1 MSFRIAI
8 LGTRGIP
15 NYYGGFEQLAEHL
28 APGLVRAGHE
38 VTVYNSHNHPYQ
50 GKSWDGVDIIHCYDP
65 EYLLGSAGQFIYDLN
80 CLIDAR
86 KRDFDVILQLG
97 YTSSSIW
104 GRLFPASSM
113 IVYNLDGL
121 EWKRT
126 KYSKLTRR
134 FLLYAEKLAVKFSD
148 FYIAD
153 SPVIQSYF
161 RDKYGIES
169 EYIAYGAE
177 QFEQADEDKCME
189 HGVSAGN
196 YFLLMARMEPENNIE
211 TILDGFT
218 KSGTDRKMLVVG
230 NAANKFGKYLQ
241 DKFSQDKRIIFGG
254 VIYDQQRIH
263 CLKFFSRLYFH
274 GHSTGGT
281 NPSLLEAMASK
292 ALIAAHDNA
301 FNRQVLGNDAL
312 YFSDSKDITALI
324 DAMRPLKGEDTPHH
338 RKGEDSAHRLK
349 GEDSAHRLKGE
360 DSAHRLKGVDICE
373 QCMIRRNQEK
383 IRDVFNWPGII
394 AHYERFILNSLY
406 IHRNERSILYRR
418 YSRE

>member
-1 MSFRIAI
+1 MSFTIAI

-28 APGLVRAGHE
+28 APGLVKAGHT

-50 GKSWDGVDIIHCYDP
+50 GKEWEGVEIRHCYDP

-86 KRDFDVILQLG
+86 KRGFDVILQLG

-104 GRLFPASSM
+104 GLLFPASAM
-113 IVYNLDGL
+113 VIYNLDGL

-134 FLLYAEKLAVKFSD
+134 FLLYAEKLAVTFSD
-148 FYIAD
+148 FCIAD

-161 RDKYGIES
+161 RNKYGIES

-177 QFEQADEDKCME
+177 LFQHAEEDMLKE
-189 HGVSAGN
+189 YGVSAGN

-218 KSGTDRKMLVVG
+218 KSDTDKKILVVG
-230 NAANKFGKYLQ
+230 NATNKFGKYLQ
-241 DKFSQDKRIIFGG
+241 GKFDDDKRILFSG

-263 CLKFFSRLYFH
+263 NLKFFSRLYFH

-292 ALIAAHDNA
+292 ALIAAHDND
-301 FNRQVLGNDAL
+301 FNRQVLGMDAL
-312 YFSDSKDITALI
+312 YFSGPADITALVGKI
-324 DAMRPLKGEDTPHH
+324 PD
-338 RKGEDSAHRLK
+338 
-349 GEDSAHRLKGE
+349 
-360 DSAHRLKGVDICE
+360 GVCRE
-373 QCMIRRNQEK
+373 CMTRHNQEK
-383 IRDVFNWPGII
+383 IRQNFSWPGII
-394 AHYERFILNSLY
+394 AHYERYILNSLH

>member
-28 APGLVRAGHE
+28 APGLVKAGHM

-50 GKSWDGVDIIHCYDP
+50 RKEWEGVEIRHCYDP

-86 KRDFDVILQLG
+86 KREFDVILQLG

-104 GRLFPASSM
+104 GLLFPASSM
-113 IVYNLDGL
+113 IIYNLDGL

-134 FLLYAEKLAVKFSD
+134 FLLYAEKLAVRFSD

-161 RDKYGIES
+161 RSKYGIES

-177 QFEQADEDKCME
+177 LFQEADKGVLAEY
-189 HGVSAGN
+189 GVSPGN

-211 TILDGFT
+211 TILDGFIQ
-218 KSGTDRKMLVVG
+218 SHTDKKILVVG
-230 NAANKFGKYLQ
+230 NATNNFGKYLQ
-241 DKFSQDKRIIFGG
+241 HKFANDKRILFSG
-254 VIYDQQRIH
+254 VIYDQQKIH
-263 CLKFFSRLYFH
+263 NLKFFSRLYFH

-281 NPSLLEAMASK
+281 NPSLLEAMASR

-301 FNRQVLGNDAL
+301 FNRQVLGEDAL
-312 YFSDSKDITALI
+312 YFSEPAAITALVNGL
-324 DAMRPLKGEDTPHH
+324 PLTQVEKEGMV
-338 RKGEDSAHRLK
+338 G
-349 GEDSAHRLKGE
+349 
-360 DSAHRLKGVDICE
+360 
-373 QCMIRRNQEK
+373 RNQEK
-383 IRDVFNWPGII
+383 IRQDFSWPGII
-394 AHYERFILNSLY
+394 AHYERYILNSLY

>member
-28 APGLVRAGHE
+28 APGLVKAGHE

-50 GKSWDGVDIIHCYDP
+50 GKEWEGVEIRHCYDP

-86 KRDFDVILQLG
+86 KRNFDVILQLG

-104 GRLFPASSM
+104 GLLFPASAM
-113 IVYNLDGL
+113 VIYNLDGL
-121 EWKRT
+121 EWQRT

-134 FLLYAEKLAVKFSD
+134 FLLYAEKLAVRFSD

-161 RDKYGIES
+161 RKKYGIES

-177 QFEQADEDKCME
+177 LFQQADEGGLRE
-189 HGVSAGN
+189 YGVSAGN

-218 KSGTDRKMLVVG
+218 ASKTDKKILVIG
-230 NAANKFGKYLQ
+230 NATNKFGKHLQ
-241 DKFSQDKRIIFGG
+241 HKFREDKRILFGG
-254 VIYDQQRIH
+254 VIYEQQKIH
-263 CLKFFSRLYFH
+263 NLKFFSHLYFH

-281 NPSLLEAMASK
+281 NPSLLEAMASE

-301 FNRQVLGNDAL
+301 FNAQVLGKNAL
-312 YFSDSKDITALI
+312 YFLDAKDITTLVNNI
-324 DAMRPLKGEDTPHH
+324 PD
-338 RKGEDSAHRLK
+338 
-349 GEDSAHRLKGE
+349 
-360 DSAHRLKGVDICE
+360 GVCRE
-373 QCMIRRNQEK
+373 CMIRHNQEK
-383 IRDVFNWPGII
+383 IRQNFNWPGII
-394 AHYERFILNSLY
+394 AHYERYILNSLY

>member
-28 APGLVRAGHE
+28 APGLVKAGHE

-50 GKSWDGVDIIHCYDP
+50 GKNWEGVEIRHCYDP

-80 CLIDAR
+80 CLMDAR
-86 KRDFDVILQLG
+86 KRSFDVILQLG

-104 GRLFPASSM
+104 GHLFPASSM

-126 KYSKLTRR
+126 KYSRLTRR

-177 QFEQADEDKCME
+177 LFHQADENMLRE
-189 HGVSAGN
+189 YGVDAGN

-218 KSGTDRKMLVVG
+218 KSSTGKKILVVG
-230 NAANKFGKYLQ
+230 NASNKFGKYLQ
-241 DKFSQDKRIIFGG
+241 QKFSHDKRILFGG
-254 VIYDQQRIH
+254 VIYEQQRIH
-263 CLKFFSRLYFH
+263 CLKFFSHLYFH

-292 ALIAAHDNA
+292 ALIAAHDNE
-301 FNRQVLGNDAL
+301 FNRQVLGENAL
-312 YFSDSKDITALI
+312 YFSDAKDITTLV
-324 DAMRPLKGEDTPHH
+324 DVPRPLKG
-338 RKGEDSAHRLK
+338 GN
-349 GEDSAHRLKGE
+349 
-360 DSAHRLKGVDICE
+360 ICE
-373 QCMIRRNQEK
+373 ECMTRRNQEK
-383 IRDVFNWPGII
+383 IREVFNWPAII
-394 AHYERFILNSLY
+394 AHYERFILHSLY

>member
-28 APGLVRAGHE
+28 APGLVKAGHT

-50 GKSWDGVDIIHCYDP
+50 GKEWEGVEIRHCYDP

-86 KRDFDVILQLG
+86 KRGFDVILQLG

-104 GRLFPASSM
+104 GLLFPASSM
-113 IVYNLDGL
+113 IIYNLDGL

-134 FLLYAEKLAVKFSD
+134 FLLYAEKLAVRFSD

-161 RDKYGIES
+161 RSKYGIES

-177 QFEQADEDKCME
+177 LFQEADKGVLAEY
-189 HGVSAGN
+189 GVSPGN

-211 TILDGFT
+211 TILDGFIQ
-218 KSGTDRKMLVVG
+218 SHTDKKILVVG
-230 NAANKFGKYLQ
+230 NATNNFGKYLQ
-241 DKFSQDKRIIFGG
+241 HKFANDKRILFSG
-254 VIYDQQRIH
+254 VIYDQQKIH
-263 CLKFFSRLYFH
+263 NLKFFSRLYFH

-281 NPSLLEAMASK
+281 NPSLLEAMASR

-301 FNRQVLGNDAL
+301 FNRQVLGEDAL
-312 YFSDSKDITALI
+312 YFSEPAAITALVNGL
-324 DAMRPLKGEDTPHH
+324 PLTQAEKEGMV
-338 RKGEDSAHRLK
+338 G
-349 GEDSAHRLKGE
+349 
-360 DSAHRLKGVDICE
+360 
-373 QCMIRRNQEK
+373 RNQEK
-383 IRDVFNWPGII
+383 IRQDFSWPGII
-394 AHYERFILNSLY
+394 AHYERYILNSLY

>member
-28 APGLVRAGHE
+28 APGLVKAGHE

-50 GKSWDGVDIIHCYDP
+50 GKEWNGVEIRHCYDP
-65 EYLLGSAGQFIYDLN
+65 EHLLGSAGQFIYDLN

-86 KRDFDVILQLG
+86 KRNFDVILQLG

-104 GRLFPASSM
+104 GLLFPSSAM
-113 IVYNLDGL
+113 VVYNLDGL
-121 EWKRT
+121 EWQRT

-134 FLLYAEKLAVKFSD
+134 FLLYAEKLAVRFSD
-148 FYIAD
+148 CYIAD

-161 RDKYGIES
+161 QKKYGIES

-177 QFEQADEDKCME
+177 LFQDTNEGMLREY
-189 HGVSAGN
+189 GVSAGN

-218 KSGTDRKMLVVG
+218 ESNTDKKILVVG
-230 NAANKFGKYLQ
+230 NAVNKFGKYLQ
-241 DKFSQDKRIIFGG
+241 QKFRGDKRILFSG
-254 VIYDQQRIH
+254 VIYDQQKIH
-263 CLKFFSRLYFH
+263 NLKFFSRLYFH

-301 FNRQVLGNDAL
+301 FNRQVLGKDAL
-312 YFSDSKDITALI
+312 YFSGPGDITAL
-324 DAMRPLKGEDTPHH
+324 
-338 RKGEDSAHRLK
+338 
-349 GEDSAHRLKGE
+349 
-360 DSAHRLKGVDICE
+360 VDNIPEGICRE
-373 QCMIRRNQEK
+373 CMIRRNQER
-383 IRDVFNWPGII
+383 IRQEFNWPGII
-394 AHYERFILNSLY
+394 AHYERYILNSWY

>member
-28 APGLVRAGHE
+28 APGLVKAGHE

-50 GKSWDGVDIIHCYDP
+50 GKNWEGVDIIHCYDP
-65 EYLLGSAGQFIYDLN
+65 EYILGSAGQFIYDLN

-86 KRDFDVILQLG
+86 KRNFDVILQLG

-104 GRLFPASSM
+104 GLLFPSSAM

-121 EWKRT
+121 EWQRT

-177 QFEQADEDKCME
+177 LFPQANGDILREY
-189 HGVSAGN
+189 GVSPGD

-218 KSGTDRKMLVVG
+218 ASDTDKKILVIG
-230 NAANKFGKYLQ
+230 NATNKFGKHLQ
-241 DKFSQDKRIIFGG
+241 HKFRDDKRVLFGG
-254 VIYDQQRIH
+254 VVYDQQKIH
-263 CLKFFSRLYFH
+263 SLKFFSRLYFH

-301 FNRQVLGNDAL
+301 FNRQVLGGDAL
-312 YFSDSKDITALI
+312 YFSTPRDITKLV
-324 DAMRPLKGEDTPHH
+324 DHTPQGLKEELMTRH
-338 RKGEDSAHRLK
+338 
-349 GEDSAHRLKGE
+349 
-360 DSAHRLKGVDICE
+360 
-373 QCMIRRNQEK
+373 NQEK
-383 IRDVFNWPGII
+383 IRQEFNWPAII
-394 AHYERFILNSLY
+394 AHYERYILHSLY

>member
-15 NYYGGFEQLAEHL
+15 NHYGGFEQLTEHL
-28 APGLVRAGHE
+28 APGLVKAGHE

-50 GKSWDGVDIIHCYDP
+50 GKEWQGVEIRHCYDP
-65 EYLLGSAGQFIYDLN
+65 EYWMGSAGQFIYDLN

-86 KRDFDVILQLG
+86 KRNFDVILQLG

-104 GRLFPASSM
+104 GLLFPRSAM
-113 IVYNLDGL
+113 IIYNLDGL
-121 EWKRT
+121 EWQRT

-148 FYIAD
+148 FCIAD

-161 RDKYGIES
+161 RKKYGIES

-177 QFEQADEDKCME
+177 LFKETNEGMLRE
-189 HGVSAGN
+189 YGISAGN
-196 YFLLMARMEPENNIE
+196 YFLLIARMEPENNIE

-218 KSGTDRKMLVVG
+218 ESDTDKKILVIG
-230 NAANKFGKYLQ
+230 DATNKFGNYLQ
-241 DKFSQDKRIIFGG
+241 HKFREDKRILFGG
-254 VIYDQQRIH
+254 SIYEQKKIH
-263 CLKFFSRLYFH
+263 ALKSFSHLYFH

-301 FNRQVLGNDAL
+301 FNRRVLEKDAL
-312 YFSDSKDITALI
+312 YFSGPADITALVDNI
-324 DAMRPLKGEDTPHH
+324 PEDVC
-338 RKGEDSAHRLK
+338 RE
-349 GEDSAHRLKGE
+349 
-360 DSAHRLKGVDICE
+360 
-373 QCMIRRNQEK
+373 CMIRHNQEK
-383 IRDVFNWPGII
+383 IRQDFNWPGII
-394 AHYERFILNSLY
+394 AHYERYILNSLY

>member
-1 MSFRIAI
+1 MNLRIAI

-28 APGLVRAGHE
+28 APGLVKAGHE

-50 GKSWDGVDIIHCYDP
+50 GKNWEGVEIIHCYDP

-86 KRDFDVILQLG
+86 KRNFDVILQLG

-104 GRLFPASSM
+104 GPLFPASSM

-121 EWKRT
+121 EWRRT

-161 RDKYGIES
+161 RKKYGIES

-177 QFEQADEDKCME
+177 LFQDTDEEQLREY
-189 HGVSAGN
+189 GVSAGN

-211 TILDGFT
+211 TILNGFT
-218 KSGTDRKMLVVG
+218 ESDTDKKILVVG
-230 NAANKFGKYLQ
+230 NASNKFGKYLQ
-241 DKFSQDKRIIFGG
+241 HKFSHDKRILFSG
-254 VIYDQQRIH
+254 VIYDQQKIH
-263 CLKFFSRLYFH
+263 NLKFFSRLYFH

-281 NPSLLEAMASK
+281 NPSLLEAMASR

-301 FNRQVLGNDAL
+301 FNRQVLGEDAL
-312 YFSDSKDITALI
+312 FFSGPGDITALVDKI
-324 DAMRPLKGEDTPHH
+324 PEGICRECMMRH
-338 RKGEDSAHRLK
+338 
-349 GEDSAHRLKGE
+349 
-360 DSAHRLKGVDICE
+360 
-373 QCMIRRNQEK
+373 NQEK
-383 IRDVFNWPGII
+383 IRQEFNWPGII
-394 AHYERFILNSLY
+394 AHYERYILNSLY